1 MKKCELCGT
10 KYSEETENGLCPN
23 CASWQE
29 VTLCERCKSII
40 DCECMECHHCHP
52 ETICDTCGFC
62 HIDMWEASACW
73 SMENDPDYDPF
84 DI

>member
-10 KYSEETENGLCPN
+10 KYSEETENDLCPD
-23 CASWQE
+23 CASRQE
-29 VTLCERCKSII
+29 VILCERCKSII
-40 DCECMECHHCHP
+40 DCDCMECHHCHP
-52 ETICDTCGFC
+52 ETVCDTCGLC

>member
-1 MKKCELCGT
+1 MEKVICDK
-10 KYSEETENGLCPN
+10 
-23 CASWQE
+23 
-29 VTLCERCKSII
+29 CKSVIY
-40 DCECMECHHCHP
+40 CECMECHNCHP
-52 ETICDTCGFC
+52 EAICNTCGLC